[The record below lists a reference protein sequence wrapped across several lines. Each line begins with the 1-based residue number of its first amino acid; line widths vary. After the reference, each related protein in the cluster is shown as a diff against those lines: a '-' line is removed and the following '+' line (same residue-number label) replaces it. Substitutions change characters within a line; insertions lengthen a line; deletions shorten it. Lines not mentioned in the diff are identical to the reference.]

1 MAFPS
6 NTKGSKYLVVV
17 KEKSY
22 NPNEGTFGK
31 QRWMNFLQDPTD
43 PYSGIPDAAKQW
55 RDFIAVD
62 YSAGDFNAPD
72 SISGDPDKSLI
83 CRKTVEAAGSYDLTP
98 SFTDIGSTQDIMF
111 LLQSQLTGGSL
122 NYDAND
128 KLDTSIIYVNSD
140 TNLNSYTVYMG
151 YFNDREVQF
160 IGDQLTG
167 ITIGNLNKDNPYVTL
182 EATTSAQYDELSI
195 LKPAEAFD
203 NLLKEYLK
211 PSNLKFIQIAEYF
224 DGSTSFGYL
233 DLNIQDDIK
242 IWSGVGCDTTE
253 ATIEISSEADDTAP
267 KTFCA
272 SSQDTG
278 STISFNGENSAG
290 TRTVSGS
297 ITELENNIGTLA
309 YQLFYGKVGRT
320 SFHDIGHYSLK
331 FIFTDDIGNNLILA
345 LPRVAV
351 TPSTSFTNDASKTE
365 EIAWT
370 ATKGVLK
377 DGANGPLPKTEIIA
391 KFIPG
396 SNAGGDTSQGFQLNI
411 ITPVDADP
419 DESDYGRT
427 LVVQDV
433 SDHRYAAILDINDLF
448 VNGRDITNYKLS
460 IPVGSYIAYNY
471 DNAGTAVK
479 NIEFNVTEN
488 TYTDINDWHTFAN
501 AAAKSKDVKDDKK

>member
-1 MAFPS
+1 
-6 NTKGSKYLVVV
+6 
-17 KEKSY
+17 
-22 NPNEGTFGK
+22 
-31 QRWMNFLQDPTD
+31 
-43 PYSGIPDAAKQW
+43 
-55 RDFIAVD
+55 
-62 YSAGDFNAPD
+62 
-72 SISGDPDKSLI
+72 
-83 CRKTVEAAGSYDLTP
+83 
-98 SFTDIGSTQDIMF
+98 
-111 LLQSQLTGGSL
+111 
-122 NYDAND
+122 
-128 KLDTSIIYVNSD
+128 
-140 TNLNSYTVYMG
+140 MG

-211 PSNLKFIQIAEYF
+211 PSNLKLIQIAEYQ
-224 DGSTSFGYL
+224 DGSGSLGYL

-242 IWSGVGCDTTE
+242 IWSNFGCDTTE
-253 ATIEISSEADDTAP
+253 ASIEISSEADDTAP

-320 SFHDIGHYSLK
+320 SFNKISHYSLK

-345 LPRVAV
+345 LPSVAV
-351 TPSTSFTNDASKTE
+351 TPSTSFTNDTSKTE
-365 EIAWT
+365 EVAWT
-370 ATKGVLK
+370 AVKGVLK

-396 SNAGGDTSQGFQLNI
+396 NNAGGDTAQGFQLDI
-411 ITPVDADP
+411 ITPP
-419 DESDYGRT
+419 DVPDDETDYGRT
-427 LVVQDV
+427 LVIQSVADN
-433 SDHRYAAILDINDLF
+433 RYAAILDIGDLF
-448 VNGRDITNYKLS
+448 TAGRSITNYKLA
-460 IPVGSYIAYNY
+460 IPVGDYRGYNY
-471 DNAGTAVK
+471 DNTGSIAKEITFTV
-479 NIEFNVTEN
+479 VEN
-488 TYTDINDWHTFAN
+488 QYVDINDWHTFAN
-501 AAAKSKDVKDDKK
+501 ASAKSKDSKDDKK